1 MPCENYREAL
11 IEAAAADTEP
21 SRELRLHLDACPSCG
36 AAFAQERQLFAALD
50 SGVCANANSEIP
62 ASLLS
67 RVRAGLNER
76 PAPQRSWILAGAAL
90 AAVAALVIVF
100 ILVHGFGRGA
110 TETNPQM
117 IAAVDHESPAV
128 IPPFTQ
134 AIAPSETTSSS
145 AKSSSRRPIKPA
157 TLAKFEQVAV
167 LIPAGQKQAIEAL
180 LAGVQQ
186 GKVETNVFLTEKP
199 EEALQELQVSPL
211 EISPIEVKPL
221 ADVSPESPSEDKTL
235 NRLKN

>member
-1 MPCENYREAL
+1 MSCENYREAL

-21 SRELRLHLDACPSCG
+21 SRELRLHLHACPSCG

-50 SGVCANANSEIP
+50 TGVRATANSEIP

-76 PAPQRSWILAGAAL
+76 PAPQRSCIPAGAAL
-90 AAVAALVIVF
+90 AAAAALVVVF
-100 ILVHGFGRGA
+100 ILVRGFGRGA

-117 IAAVDHESPAV
+117 IAAADHESPTV

-157 TLAKFEQVAV
+157 TIAKFEQAAV
-167 LIPAGQKQAIEAL
+167 LIPAGQKQAIDAL
-180 LAGVQQ
+180 LAGLREGAV
-186 GKVETNVFLTEKP
+186 KTDVLLTTNP
-199 EEALQELQVSPL
+199 EQPLRDLQVLPL
-211 EISPIEVKPL
+211 EVSPIEMKPL
-221 ADVSPESPSEDKTL
+221 EDVSAESASQNEKT
-235 NRLKN
+235 RR